1 MYSGLQVKA
10 RSARLFPQCVSSAN
24 TAHRFDP
31 GRWTRE
37 FSLTVPL
44 GYSAMRQ
51 LLSFLFVLTLTLSP
65 ALGQGYA
72 GVKNILFLA
81 KDNSLPGNVV
91 VTYSSCSSMLS
102 DIYGFT
108 TSSYEYTA
116 CTNYYGG
123 GGSGTVSY
131 WRLSN
136 GDTRARIYGGQLA
149 PCGSYKSIT
158 NGALTYTMNGFPT
171 TAGALNLSG
180 VTNCENLASTIQT
193 SINSAANLA
202 SASVIGATSTIKPQ
216 TACFKASIDQ
226 WVMTVTAMTPKAAA
240 CGGTSASIQLGGYTS
255 CLDFPSSCKV
265 VSQLDGVTGGKGDYI
280 IYYETGE
287 PQSQPNQATTETW
300 GLLTVGNVISGT
312 VGPSRVTGSG
322 VAPDTGIISNLT
334 GSGAGSTW
342 VVNNAQSISGV
353 RLTQTGF
360 LSTVTDNA
368 PAGGVTT
375 LWIEP
380 NNDETLETNTSFGGF
395 PSRSSAGPL
404 ALTSATGAKEGF
416 ATLVPTG
423 KSLSQALIDYRSSS
437 NNQSFTAVQWI
448 GDTPAQLT
456 ASQTSTWCQAN
467 SISYLQPPPPWGS
480 GPD

>member
-1 MYSGLQVKA
+1 
-10 RSARLFPQCVSSAN
+10 
-24 TAHRFDP
+24 
-31 GRWTRE
+31 
-37 FSLTVPL
+37 
-44 GYSAMRQ
+44 MRQ
-51 LLSFLFVLTLTLSP
+51 LLSFLFALTLTLSP
-65 ALGQGYA
+65 ALGQGYT
-72 GVKNILFLA
+72 GVNNILFLA
-81 KDNSLPGNVV
+81 KDNSLPGSVV

-102 DIYGFT
+102 DVYGLT

-149 PCGSYKSIT
+149 PRGSYESIT
-158 NGALTYTMNGFPT
+158 NGALTYAMNGFTT

-180 VTNCENLASTIQT
+180 VTNCKTLASAIQT
-193 SINSAANLA
+193 SVNSAANLA
-202 SASVIGATSTIKPQ
+202 NVSVVGATSTIQPQ

-226 WVMTVTAMTPKAAA
+226 WVMTVTAMTPNAAA
-240 CGGTSASIQLGGYTS
+240 CGGQSARIQLGGYTS
-255 CLDFPSSCKV
+255 CPDLPNNTCKV

-280 IYYETGE
+280 IYYDTGE
-287 PQSQPNQATTETW
+287 PQSQGSGAMTETW
-300 GLLTVGNVISGT
+300 GLLTVEKVISGT
-312 VGPSRVTGSG
+312 VEASRVTGSG
-322 VAPDTGIISNLT
+322 VAPDTGIISNLQ
-334 GSGAGSTW
+334 GIGAGSTW
-342 VVNNAQSISGV
+342 VVNKAQSISGV

-360 LSTVTDNA
+360 LSTVTNNV

-380 NNDETLETNTSFGGF
+380 NNDETLETNTSFAGF
-395 PSRSSAGPL
+395 PSGSSAAPL
-404 ALTSATGAKEGF
+404 ALTSATGAKEGY
-416 ATLVPTG
+416 ATLVQTG
-423 KSLSQALIDYRSSS
+423 ASLSQALSDYQSSN

-448 GDTPAQLT
+448 GDTPAALS
-456 ASQTSTWCQAN
+456 ASQTSIWCQAN